1 MGAWLRGLFHA
12 LDPPQNEDAQ
22 EDLIG
27 NALVCRQRLQFL
39 EGALVDG
46 HIDIRAVFRY
56 AFNEYIKEERSH
68 APSRCR
74 R

>member
-1 MGAWLRGLFHA
+1 MLSIPRRMNTH
-12 LDPPQNEDAQ
+12 